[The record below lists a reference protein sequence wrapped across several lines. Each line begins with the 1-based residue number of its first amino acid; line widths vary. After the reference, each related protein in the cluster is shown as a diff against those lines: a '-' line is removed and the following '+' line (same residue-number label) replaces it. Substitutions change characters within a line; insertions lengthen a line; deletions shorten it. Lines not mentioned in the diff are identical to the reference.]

1 MSRMLDDIE
10 QAAFLDRWEK
20 MQDEIAQVRTDHKAG
35 KIGLRDMYAQIR
47 EIRAKYRETTG

>member
-20 MQDEIAQVRTDHKAG
+20 MQDEIAQVRTDHKDG